1 MVRFGEVQQ
10 MLAPF
15 FAIRRGANRNHD
27 ATCGRMLRST
37 IGAEK
42 PAGLRL

>member
-1 MVRFGEVQQ
+1 
-10 MLAPF
+10 MLTPF
-15 FAIRRGANRNHD
+15 FAIRRGANRSYD

>member
-1 MVRFGEVQQ
+1 MVRFGEVWQ
-10 MLAPF
+10 MLASF
-15 FAIRRGANRNHD
+15 FAGRRGDDRSYD